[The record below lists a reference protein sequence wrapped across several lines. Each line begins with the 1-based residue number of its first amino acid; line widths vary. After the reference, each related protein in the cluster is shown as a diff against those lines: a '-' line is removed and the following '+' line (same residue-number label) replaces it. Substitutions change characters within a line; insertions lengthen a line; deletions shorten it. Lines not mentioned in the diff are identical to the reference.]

1 MLLKVRTNG
10 LKTGVFIALLCVMIA
25 CNQAFEEPQISLEG
39 YHIEE
44 GFELQMMTA
53 EPLLKAP
60 VAMDFDAKG
69 RIWVAEMSGFMNDIE
84 GKGEDEPTGAI
95 RILEDLD
102 GDGVMDHSKVFLD
115 SLVMPRA
122 MALVYGGLLYAEPPY
137 LWFVDVEN
145 DRPGQRTLVDSL
157 YAPEGNPEYQP
168 NGLVL
173 SIDNWI
179 YNAKL
184 PYRYQLKNGK
194 WLKEPTSARGQ
205 WGITHDNFG
214 RLFYNDNA
222 RQLLGDYVLPNRL
235 VRNEYT
241 EPKFGINRLLT
252 DDQRVYPLHPAS
264 VNRGYAPGV
273 LNKDSLLLEVTAAC
287 GPLVYRGGAFPEDY
301 DQNVFVCVPEAN
313 LIKRNILSFHGDSI
327 SAKQAWQEKEFLATT
342 DEGFR
347 PVSLYNGPGGS
358 LYVVDMHI
366 GVIQH
371 YAFLSPYLKKAAKR
385 KQLDTLKGYGR
396 ILRIKTKDTEDFK
409 VPDFDNLSGTE
420 LTLLLKNKNGWIRDR
435 AQHYLIFKDKKD
447 AVPDLEKMAIETEN
461 PLSQNHALYAL
472 KGLDALSFDLLK
484 AVALKSN
491 PEVISQA
498 IVLIEGY
505 VSKEKAKEAQQ
516 LFQDLL
522 AKNDKSIDLYLATTV
537 GIWAKISEEDFVPM
551 VESLFDTYKDNR
563 IMKEALL
570 SGMGDTAESLLT
582 HLQENPNFNDSD
594 LKTKITRSIQRK
606 EQDKPN
612 PIFTKTAVTMD
623 TRTKG
628 AKLFRQICSACHG
641 INGEGADGVAPPL
654 LNSEYVT
661 KSPEKLALV
670 ILHGLSGP
678 VHINGKMYEFNQAM
692 PGLNANPNLSDK
704 DISDV
709 ITYVTNAFSKS
720 PRRIK
725 PEKIKDLRNK
735 IPENSGEYTEE
746 SLQNYSE

>member
-1 MLLKVRTNG
+1 M
-10 LKTGVFIALLCVMIA
+10 
-25 CNQAFEEPQISLEG
+25 
-39 YHIEE
+39 
-44 GFELQMMTA
+44 
-53 EPLLKAP
+53 
-60 VAMDFDAKG
+60 
-69 RIWVAEMSGFMNDIE
+69 
-84 GKGEDEPTGAI
+84 
-95 RILEDLD
+95 
-102 GDGVMDHSKVFLD
+102 
-115 SLVMPRA
+115 
-122 MALVYGGLLYAEPPY
+122 
-137 LWFVDVEN
+137 
-145 DRPGQRTLVDSL
+145 
-157 YAPEGNPEYQP
+157 
-168 NGLVL
+168 
-173 SIDNWI
+173 
-179 YNAKL
+179 
-184 PYRYQLKNGK
+184 
-194 WLKEPTSARGQ
+194 
-205 WGITHDNFG
+205 
-214 RLFYNDNA
+214 
-222 RQLLGDYVLPNRL
+222 
-235 VRNEYT
+235 
-241 EPKFGINRLLT
+241 
-252 DDQRVYPLHPAS
+252 
-264 VNRGYAPGV
+264 
-273 LNKDSLLLEVTAAC
+273 
-287 GPLVYRGGAFPEDY
+287 
-301 DQNVFVCVPEAN
+301 
-313 LIKRNILSFHGDSI
+313 
-327 SAKQAWQEKEFLATT
+327 
-342 DEGFR
+342 
-347 PVSLYNGPGGS
+347 
-358 LYVVDMHI
+358 
-366 GVIQH
+366 
-371 YAFLSPYLKKAAKR
+371 
-385 KQLDTLKGYGR
+385 
-396 ILRIKTKDTEDFK
+396 
-409 VPDFDNLSGTE
+409 
-420 LTLLLKNKNGWIRDR
+420 
-435 AQHYLIFKDKKD
+435 
-447 AVPDLEKMAIETEN
+447 PDLEKMAIETEN